1 MIRFLCHTKQLDLTL
16 KQNNFE
22 TVRIVPIVLA
32 TLALGACSANPFS
45 TTEKDSILRDK
56 SLDYAQSQVLTRL
69 IVPAD
74 LDSTQIQQDLLTVPA
89 LDDVQS
95 ASGITQAPRPDFVF
109 AQTGNSSARLTGD
122 GLQNRISVAG
132 NLAKVKAQV
141 EQFWANQKITLVTPA
156 LDSQVETQWFSLADD
171 APADDFI
178 SRWIRSLT
186 NSDDDIAY
194 GRVKVEL
201 TTTTDERVDLSL
213 FFLQHSQLQIE
224 QLQTIDWEVSGHAL
238 ANQSEITYELL
249 RYLSRSAQ
257 TAQKTQQQATGATL
271 ALLGKDQFD
280 QPVIQLDMNFAQALP
295 IVLAVMTDFDLGSHS
310 LVAKKIYFTHVS
322 HQRSSQELS
331 SNEGGIW
338 GWFKG
343 LHTGN
348 SETRKQGIN
357 LNLALAGGAEQQEI
371 ADAPVY
377 SSDPNQLAET
387 SDLADK
393 KGYKIW
399 LADKVIY
406 VFEDADQGDV
416 NEQGEYTYAGQY
428 QLSFEETLKST
439 YIQVLNNQ
447 GEAAPIVYAKEVLW
461 KIQQRLDP

>member
-1 MIRFLCHTKQLDLTL
+1 
-16 KQNNFE
+16 
-22 TVRIVPIVLA
+22 VLA
-32 TLALGACSANPFS
+32 A
-45 TTEKDSILRDK
+45 
-56 SLDYAQSQVLTRL
+56 
-69 IVPAD
+69 
-74 LDSTQIQQDLLTVPA
+74 
-89 LDDVQS
+89 
-95 ASGITQAPRPDFVF
+95 
-109 AQTGNSSARLTGD
+109 
-122 GLQNRISVAG
+122 
-132 NLAKVKAQV
+132 
-141 EQFWANQKITLVTPA
+141 
-156 LDSQVETQWFSLADD
+156 
-171 APADDFI
+171 
-178 SRWIRSLT
+178 
-186 NSDDDIAY
+186 
-194 GRVKVEL
+194 
-201 TTTTDERVDLSL
+201 
-213 FFLQHSQLQIE
+213 
-224 QLQTIDWEVSGHAL
+224 
-238 ANQSEITYELL
+238 
-249 RYLSRSAQ
+249 
-257 TAQKTQQQATGATL
+257 
-271 ALLGKDQFD
+271 
-280 QPVIQLDMNFAQALP
+280 
-295 IVLAVMTDFDLGSHS
+295 MTDFDLGSHS

-357 LNLALAGGAEQQEI
+357 LNLALAGGAEQQQI
-371 ADAPVY
+371 TDAPVY